1 MSVNPSID
9 ALIISGATMLLLHPR
24 SFDYL
29 STYTA
34 SPMWTIL
41 VIGVIIWCVSFIII
55 GLRLKWLPVAA
66 AREGSPS
73 LREGPS
79 VNPRPVS
86 ISPAVT
92 GANPAPP
99 SL

>member
-1 MSVNPSID
+1 
-9 ALIISGATMLLLHPR
+9 MLLLHPR

-41 VIGVIIWCVSFIII
+41 VIGVIIWCVSFITI

-66 AREGSPS
+66 ALETQ
-73 LREGPS
+73 
-79 VNPRPVS
+79 PVS
-86 ISPAVT
+86 ISPD
-92 GANPAPP
+92 PIRPR
-99 SL
+99 LL

>member
-1 MSVNPSID
+1 
-9 ALIISGATMLLLHPR
+9 MLLLHPR

-66 AREGSPS
+66 AC
-73 LREGPS
+73 EGPS
-79 VNPRPVS
+79 VNPRSVS
-86 ISPAVT
+86 ISPAVA
-92 GANPAPP
+92 GAARNLQVPAMGRE
-99 SL
+99 

>member
-1 MSVNPSID
+1 
-9 ALIISGATMLLLHPR
+9 MLLLHPR

-55 GLRLKWLPVAA
+55 GLRLKWLPVIAA
-66 AREGSPS
+66 C
-73 LREGPS
+73 EGPS
-79 VNPRPVS
+79 VNPRSIS
-86 ISPAVT
+86 ISPVPISHSETQGTRVAAV
-92 GANPAPP
+92 ARAARNVKVPAMGRE
-99 SL
+99 